1 MHSPTHPLTGVRGYL
16 SGACLLFCAMPIVE
30 ISALPQPASVHVP
43 TVLERVGLALA
54 SGMECDPAVVWA
66 VWRGVDAGGY
76 VVRGHAPL
84 TQPQESHDPIVRIMA
99 YEGRSDEVIA
109 RTVEGVGRTV
119 AGCLGLEASNVFV
132 WYEELR
138 AGRVFT
144 AGKVRGR

>member
-1 MHSPTHPLTGVRGYL
+1 
-16 SGACLLFCAMPIVE
+16 MPIVE

-66 VWRGVDAGGY
+66 VWRGVDAGCY
-76 VVRGHAPL
+76 VVSGHAPL

-144 AGKVRGR
+144 GGAVRGR